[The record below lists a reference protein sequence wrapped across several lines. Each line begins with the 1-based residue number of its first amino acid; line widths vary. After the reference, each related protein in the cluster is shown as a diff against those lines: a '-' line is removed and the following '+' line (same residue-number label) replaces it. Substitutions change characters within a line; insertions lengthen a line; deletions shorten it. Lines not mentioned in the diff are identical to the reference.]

1 MAFDPLHIDYS
12 QINNGNEYQ
21 ENDMLSPQDVNKW
34 FRSGAFTQKF
44 IDVFGSNID
53 ITEIDGVGTPQ
64 VLLVDKVVNGTTYKM
79 LKLINLKG
87 RTGDSGISNATLSND
102 IGNSDLNGYT
112 QKATNSLI
120 VKKNLLY
127 NPTFSINQR
136 GITSYTSSSATGFK
150 YLCDRWQLYTN
161 KTGVTFTQNADSSVT
176 INNST
181 TSTADFE
188 QIIPKEFSND
198 IRGNYVTISA
208 IINGETVTGTAQIP
222 TNPTTANLIRIE
234 KQGYVLRFYEATT
247 MGCFVFGVQVNSSS
261 TVTISKAKAEIGI
274 APTTIETPDYSTE
287 LQKCQYFYQKL
298 TVMSTQLVSGTPVFR
313 IPLARSIR
321 DSYTLVAKTT
331 PQIWDENG
339 SRNADF
345 SKVTKDAGAIVVIVS
360 LEAGD
365 FSYGKTYLFTTELE
379 VDAEL

>member
-1 MAFDPLHIDYS
+1 MAFDPQKIDYS

-21 ENDMLSPQDVNKW
+21 ENDMLSPEDINKW

-44 IDVFGSNID
+44 VDVFGNNID
-53 ITEIDGVGTPQ
+53 TTEIDGEGTPQ
-64 VLLVDKVVNGTTYKM
+64 VLLVDKVVEGVTYKI
-79 LKLINLKG
+79 LKLINFKG
-87 RTGDSGISNATLSND
+87 KTGDSGISNALLSNE

-136 GITSYTSSSATGFK
+136 GETSYTSSSSAGFK

-161 KTGVTFTQNADSSVT
+161 KTGVTFTHNADNSVT
-176 INNST
+176 INNSA

-188 QIIPKEFSND
+188 QVIPKEYSND

-208 IINGETVTGTAQIP
+208 IINGETVTGTVQIP
-222 TNPTTANLIRIE
+222 TSPTPSNLIRVE
-234 KQGYVLRFYEATT
+234 KQGYVMRFYEATT

-261 TVTISKAKAEIGI
+261 TITISKAKVEIGI

-287 LQKCQYFYQKL
+287 LQRCQYFYQKL
-298 TVMSTQLVSGTPVFR
+298 TVMSTQLVTGMPVFK

-331 PQIWDENG
+331 PLVWDENG
-339 SRNADF
+339 NKNADF
-345 SKVTKDAGAIVVIVS
+345 SAVGKDAGSIIVVAS
-360 LEAGD
+360 LEVGD
-365 FSYGKTYLFTTELE
+365 FVYGKPYLFTTELE
-379 VDAEL
+379 VEAEL